1 MKHMEQRYNDIILSD
16 LFYVT
21 SINILALHSID
32 VCIIHPNSE
41 LVQNQYCNIGYKRS
55 HNVCSGS
62 LHHPQ
67 FVIAISVYTHILYL
81 MVC

>member
-32 VCIIHPNSE
+32 V
-41 LVQNQYCNIGYKRS
+41 
-55 HNVCSGS
+55 
-62 LHHPQ
+62 
-67 FVIAISVYTHILYL
+67 
-81 MVC
+81 